1 MHQCRTYKYQARRHL
16 RGAMIGAA
24 MPDPVQFPPDTH
36 DTRHLQ
42 LKAVLLGAWAV
53 FSFGV
58 CFFARDLEFMVAGWP
73 VNYWMAG
80 QGCVLVFIAIVV
92 AYAWAMNRF
101 VRQDAE
107 RAAAA
112 AQADA

>member
-1 MHQCRTYKYQARRHL
+1 MS
-16 RGAMIGAA
+16 G
-24 MPDPVQFPPDTH
+24 PVPFIPDTH

-42 LKAVLLGAWAV
+42 LKAALLLAWAV

-58 CFFARDLEFMVAGWP
+58 CFFARDLEFTVAGWP

-80 QGCVLVFIAIVV
+80 QGCVLVFMAIVV

-101 VRQDAE
+101 ARQDAE
-107 RAAAA
+107 RAAAVA
-112 AQADA
+112 PADA